1 MPERVPH
8 ADPLRPCG
16 TLFYFGFRL
25 SLKFLVAAALLLSS
39 QFVAH
44 PAIAKEAIPSSI
56 WPVDRAI
63 VAALRKGDFAQA
75 SLITNA
81 ALHRDPDRADL
92 HILNGI
98 AYEGLAIGDPGQA
111 ILAEQGF
118 RLATKF
124 EPSHWLGHY
133 LLGRHLL
140 SRRKWS
146 EAKAPLA
153 EALLLMPD
161 RPEIIYALAVAAY
174 HNREPDIM
182 LGLADRL
189 IRVEGKTRRAL
200 WLGAF
205 ASASAGDDGG
215 AKFYALQLGEM
226 LSLSEKAAL
235 DNRIEDWSAFHKRNG
250 TTPQPVLQPA
260 AFSMDDGYR
269 VTLAQYGPDPQYPTA
284 PVYRSPPPQT
294 RDQGDDAPL
303 SERMVV
309 VDVVIIGTEENTAT
323 SAGINLLNNLSVQFG
338 DLGRPAGQFSYLRE
352 SGGGL
357 PTSSS
362 QVVSAAISVPAI
374 NYSLNI
380 ANAAF
385 DRSEVLARPSL
396 VGIDGKQSSF
406 FSGLQVQ
413 AAAAAGSA
421 LGGSPIFFEK
431 DVGITLALTPT
442 FIENDRVRLSVEAER
457 TFLRAP
463 SSSVEF
469 SYRLETSKTKINA
482 TVVMNFG
489 ETLILSGLSEKETGR
504 TKSGVPGLGNIP
516 GLEYLFSRKTKSE
529 FQKTVL
535 ILLTPRK
542 PQYTWPAEVAADIK
556 QGGSD
561 LQELRERF
569 GDWFKPHSN
578 AAAIF
583 GQLQDNALY
592 REFRT
597 DDIKLEEWRDAKSFQ
612 REMEPYLR
620 EIGA

>member
-1 MPERVPH
+1 MLLWRASLFALAFLTVSLVTPH
-8 ADPLRPCG
+8 AV
-16 TLFYFGFRL
+16 
-25 SLKFLVAAALLLSS
+25 VAREN
-39 QFVAH
+39 VA
-44 PAIAKEAIPSSI
+44 PTIR
-56 WPVDRAI
+56 PVDQSI
-63 VAALRKGDFAQA
+63 VSSLRKGDFARA
-75 SLITNA
+75 SLIANA
-81 ALHRDPDRADL
+81 ALHRDPGRANL

-118 RLATKF
+118 RLAIKF
-124 EPSHWLGHY
+124 EPSSWLGHY

-140 SRRKWS
+140 ARKKWG
-146 EAKAPLA
+146 EAKAALA
-153 EALLLMPD
+153 EALLLDPD
-161 RPEIIYALAVAAY
+161 QPDTLYSLAVAAY
-174 HNREPDIM
+174 HNQESDIA
-182 LGLADRL
+182 LGLVERL
-189 IRVEGKTRRAL
+189 ATVEGATPRVLR
-200 WLGAF
+200 LGAF
-205 ASASAGDDGG
+205 AAASAGDE
-215 AKFYALQLGEM
+215 AQAYLY
-226 LSLSEKAAL
+226 SEKLSAMLGAAEKAKL
-235 DNRIEDWSAFHKRNG
+235 DARLGDWSSFYRRHREAA
-250 TTPQPVLQPA
+250 QPVSQPA
-260 AFSMDDGYR
+260 EYTDDGGYR
-269 VTLAQYGPDPQYPTA
+269 VTLTQYGPDPQYPGA
-284 PVYRSPPPQT
+284 PAYRSPPPRT
-294 RDQGDDAPL
+294 DDPEETAPL

-338 DLGRPAGQFSYLRE
+338 DLGRPAAQFSYQRD
-352 SGGGL
+352 SSGGL

-442 FIENDRVRLSVEAER
+442 FIENNRVRLAVEAER
-457 TFLRAP
+457 TFLRPP

-504 TKSGVPGLGNIP
+504 TKSGVPGLSNIP

-542 PQYTWPAEVAADIK
+542 PQYTWPAPVAEDSAK
-556 QGGSD
+556 RGSD
-561 LQELRERF
+561 LQELRERY
-569 GDWFKPHSN
+569 GDWFKPYAN
-578 AAAIF
+578 ASAIF
-583 GQLQDNALY
+583 GHLQDNALY
-592 REFRT
+592 REFRA
-597 DDIKLEEWRDAKSFQ
+597 DDIKVEEWRDAKSFQ
-612 REMEPYLR
+612 REMEPYLK